1 MNKDSKNN
9 TSNNLNDSIEI
20 QTIDPERTE
29 EGIIICPD
37 AWEDGW
43 K

>member
-9 TSNNLNDSIEI
+9 TNNNLDEPINT
-20 QTIDPERTE
+20 QTIVPERTE
-29 EGIIICPD
+29 EGTIICPD

>member
-9 TSNNLNDSIEI
+9 TNKKLDDSIEI
-20 QTIDPERTE
+20 QTIVPEKTE
-29 EGIIICPD
+29 EDIIICPD